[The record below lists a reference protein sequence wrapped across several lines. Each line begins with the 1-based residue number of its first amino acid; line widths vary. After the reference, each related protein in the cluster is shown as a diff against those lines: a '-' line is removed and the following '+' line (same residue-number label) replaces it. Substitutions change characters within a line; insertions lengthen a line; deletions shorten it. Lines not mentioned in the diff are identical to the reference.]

1 MGNEKFVVFA
11 KYNDDT
17 LSFFYFYTA
26 VEHEGTFFALDDIS
40 IAFLY
45 CEIKLPIR
53 YTDKF
58 FAYKNLSGL
67 II

>member
-26 VEHEGTFFALDDIS
+26 VEHDGTFFALDDIS

-45 CEIKLPIR
+45 SDIKLPIG

-58 FAYKNLSGL
+58 FG
-67 II
+67 I